1 MTRRFVQFLLIGGC
15 AFWLDALTYFAAGY
29 ILILIQGGSVPA
41 LQKLMG
47 FAVGVTST
55 YLCNSWMTFSVQFS
69 WLRFVRYV
77 GSQTLGMLANLS
89 AFLLLKQVMPVLLA
103 LAGATL
109 LATVVNFAGARRALR
124 S

>member
-1 MTRRFVQFLLIGGC
+1 MTRRFVRFLLIGGC

-29 ILILIQGGSVPA
+29 IFVLIQGGSVPV

-47 FAVGVTST
+47 FAVGVTTT
-55 YLCNSWMTFSVQFS
+55 YLYNSWLTFSVQFG

-77 GSQTLGMLANLS
+77 GSQLLGMLANLS
-89 AFLLLKQVMPVLLA
+89 AFLILKQFMPDLLA
-103 LAGATL
+103 LAGATI
-109 LATVVNFAGARRALR
+109 LATVVNFAGARRVLR